1 MNKIKKKRLIRTIKY
16 KKDTDKR
23 NKNDKGRVMCS
34 VLAFSAITIQLKLN
48 GEKR

>member
-16 KKDTDKR
+16 KKDTAKR
-23 NKNDKGRVMCS
+23 NKNKGRVMCS
-34 VLAFSAITIQLKLN
+34 VLTFSAITIQLKLN